1 LIGFSERLPVNG
13 PPTGHSWHRIY
24 SEGYM
29 TGKYRIEIEL
39 LLDEST
45 ATQALALA
53 RDSHPFSRS
62 LERSWKLIPSRPPLC
77 LPEGTVGLIV
87 KEPFGRIAT

>member
-1 LIGFSERLPVNG
+1 V
-13 PPTGHSWHRIY
+13 
-24 SEGYM
+24 
-29 TGKYRIEIEL
+29 TGKYRIEIE

-53 RDSHPFSRS
+53 GDSHPFSRS
-62 LERSWKLIPSRPPLC
+62 HLERSWKLIPSRPPLC
-77 LPEGTVGLIV
+77 LPEGTVGLIA